1 MIIGELI
8 LWIVFFNLL
17 IIYII
22 SIPLSIYFQNKSQ
35 LFLSS
40 IFLSFFILF
49 SIFVIVFVIR
59 IIDWIPLI
67 NWWKNWW
74 NLEV

>member
-59 IIDWIPLI
+59 IIDWTPLI